1 MSETLWR
8 DTCITRVRTDRLP
21 TGPRYA
27 EVRTAVYRESFRCI
41 SIGRY
46 NSRLALPVGITLQFS
61 PSAKQSNTKWSI
73 KDAAYTWR
81 CSEVVSLEPG
91 M

>member
-1 MSETLWR
+1 
-8 DTCITRVRTDRLP
+8 
-21 TGPRYA
+21 
-27 EVRTAVYRESFRCI
+27 VYRDSFRCI
-41 SIGRY
+41 SIGCY
-46 NSRLALPVGITLQFS
+46 NSGLALPVDITSQLS

-73 KDAAYTWR
+73 KGAAYTWR